1 MTDGLNLDGFTANR
15 KPAGTNDINA
25 SGDYSPATGSFPA
38 AQDKSSQGPAG
49 VTNKMVHSVDETRN
63 FGAGN

>member
-1 MTDGLNLDGFTANR
+1 MTHGINMDGFTANR
-15 KPAGTNDINA
+15 RAAGTNGINA

-38 AQDKSSQGPAG
+38 AQDKSSQGEAG
-49 VTNKMVHSVDETRN
+49 LTNKMVHSVEETRN

>member
-15 KPAGTNDINA
+15 KPAGTNSINA

-49 VTNKMVHSVDETRN
+49 VTNKMVHTTEETRN

>member
-49 VTNKMVHSVDETRN
+49 VTNKMVHSVEETRN

>member
-38 AQDKSSQGPAG
+38 AQDKSSQGEAG
-49 VTNKMVHSVDETRN
+49 LTNKMVHTAAETSA
-63 FGAGN
+63 FGTGK

>member
-38 AQDKSSQGPAG
+38 AQDKSTQDGSGL
-49 VTNKMVHSVDETRN
+49 
-63 FGAGN
+63 GNNGK